1 MKSILWFLVFPQGN
15 AIIAFGRLVLGEPGC
30 AVGKKKKER
39 VKRRENDG
47 AVNIKI
53 IAQRA
58 YLVSMC

>member
-1 MKSILWFLVFPQGN
+1 MFPQGN

-53 IAQRA
+53 IAQRG